1 MKKLF
6 SIFYLILFSFTFANL
21 FAYEIQVGIGNQNTK
36 IFPVQTNF
44 DYNYTQQIYSKNYI
58 SYNGGKITK
67 LSFYYEENNIANS
80 TDWVIY
86 MGNTD
91 KYEFNSKN
99 DWVPIDSLF
108 EVYSGNIYNFLSDN
122 DNSGWMTI
130 ELSNPF
136 NYDNN
141 KNLVIAIDE
150 NTIGHASGGG
160 MQWSGFNDGRWKG
173 LSYSSNSNNPDP
185 VNPPEAESRRN
196 IINIIKLEFSLPPGI
211 PILNLPQNGAIDV
224 NIRPIFSWIVP
235 EVNDFYGLSEGY
247 KLYIKTEIDEEYAVY
262 DINNIAEIDTIY
274 YEFTTLLNYNTTYY
288 WTVSSYNSIGEGETA
303 PVRYFVTLSLP
314 ALTWVKCLT
323 TPNSNVSIDLEWSY
337 DTNNP
342 PAYINIWA
350 LDYSEINGV
359 ETHPYPYYDPVNL
372 INEDI
377 IVNDINPYI
386 DEISPLG
393 WKKIARIPT
402 SNHLTVNN
410 YIFPEMVRGYYYFTL
425 FAESNNGQMSD
436 VPEEPFYRESLS
448 YWPGDVIEE
457 CGIINAN
464 DINILSLTWGANQE
478 YSQNWNPFCDV
489 GPTLDRSRRSRPM
502 PDGVINI
509 EDLMIFAMNYN
520 NTNYDYYPRNIPE
533 IQPITI
539 SMNSQNIGEK
549 LIVSLVLGGNNG
561 FVKVLDIPLAYGN
574 GLQLLSVERGEV
586 WSENGLIL
594 YTNKDRIITLSWI
607 NLDTNDLIQGN
618 GIIAN
623 LIFSII
629 GNDTS
634 LELGHMTARSCENED
649 IEIINNPT
657 GDTDNEDSVN
667 IIPVDSYLS
676 KVYPNP
682 FNPSTTLQYGIKET
696 GQVKISVF
704 NARGQLIR
712 TLVNQNKIAGTYQI
726 VWDGKDNNGNL
737 VSSGVYFFYIE
748 TKKEIKRIKG
758 LLIK

>member
-1 MKKLF
+1 M
-6 SIFYLILFSFTFANL
+6 
-21 FAYEIQVGIGNQNTK
+21 
-36 IFPVQTNF
+36 
-44 DYNYTQQIYSKNYI
+44 
-58 SYNGGKITK
+58 
-67 LSFYYEENNIANS
+67 NNIATFGFWMQTLADLDLLNLELQNL
-80 TDWVIY
+80 TD
-86 MGNTD
+86 N
-91 KYEFNSKN
+91 YE
-99 DWVPIDSLF
+99 I
-108 EVYSGNIYNFLSDN
+108 
-122 DNSGWMTI
+122 
-130 ELSNPF
+130 NPF
-136 NYDNN
+136 E
-141 KNLVIAIDE
+141 KLVK
-150 NTIGHASGGG
+150 
-160 MQWSGFNDGRWKG
+160 FKG
-173 LSYSSNSNNPDP
+173 
-185 VNPPEAESRRN
+185 
-196 IINIIKLEFSLPPGI
+196 
-211 PILNLPQNGAIDV
+211 
-224 NIRPIFSWIVP
+224 
-235 EVNDFYGLSEGY
+235 
-247 KLYIKTEIDEEYAVY
+247 
-262 DINNIAEIDTIY
+262 
-274 YEFTTLLNYNTTYY
+274 
-288 WTVSSYNSIGEGETA
+288 
-303 PVRYFVTLSLP
+303 
-314 ALTWVKCLT
+314 
-323 TPNSNVSIDLEWSY
+323 
-337 DTNNP
+337 
-342 PAYINIWA
+342 
-350 LDYSEINGV
+350 
-359 ETHPYPYYDPVNL
+359 
-372 INEDI
+372 NEDFI
-377 IVNDINPYI
+377 RLRIAHLEKVNDINPYI

-520 NTNYDYYPRNIPE
+520 NTNYNYYPRNIPE

-574 GLQLLSVERGEV
+574 GLQLLSVESGEV

-607 NLDTNDLIQGN
+607 NLDTNELIQNN
-618 GIIAN
+618 GIVAN